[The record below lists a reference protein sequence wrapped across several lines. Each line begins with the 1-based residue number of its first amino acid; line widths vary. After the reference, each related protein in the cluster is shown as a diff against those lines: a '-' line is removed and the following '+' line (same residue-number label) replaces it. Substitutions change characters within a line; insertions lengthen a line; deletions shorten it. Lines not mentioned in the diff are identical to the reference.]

1 MKKKNYG
8 ILRIIGAMFTFIF
21 LVSLVYYFTN
31 LNQNVQQS
39 KKTNLSSF
47 LISVKNNNIS
57 SISFVEYEKIEYENI
72 NGEKFYTYLP
82 KKLQEK
88 IILKLS
94 KNGSTIEYITQ
105 NKPVKRNKFV
115 DIIFDILGILAILF
129 LSRSSMSSGIM
140 NMSKIGKDEG
150 GEISKVKF
158 SDVAGIDNFKNEVE
172 EVVDFL
178 KNPEKY
184 HSKGVKMPKGI
195 LLVGPPGT
203 GKTLIAKAVAGE
215 ANVAFFPTTGSD
227 FVEMFVGLGASRMRA
242 LFEKARKSSPAV
254 IFIDEIDAIGQKRSQ
269 QLGSQEHSNTLV
281 ALLSLMDG
289 FYSYN
294 IVVIAATNI
303 VKVLDPALL
312 RPGRFDR
319 IINVPLPDIKGRE
332 EILKLV
338 LSKIKIPYEL
348 NIQDI
353 ARKTIQF
360 SGAQLTNLINEALFL
375 TVRNNRDK
383 LTQLEVDEAL
393 SKILFGIGR
402 PGRYNMEDKILV
414 AYHEAGHCI
423 LSHYYRN
430 IVWPIFKLTIVTHGD
445 ALGFLASLPNND
457 SIFQSKEYLEA
468 ELQILLAGRAAE
480 EVFIGGDKIT
490 NGASSDLEQATS
502 ICTSMLSYYGM
513 TDHNM
518 YQINERN
525 HYNHFSIM
533 SEKMKEMIYN
543 QTNIMMKSYYEKTIK
558 IIKEHEKI
566 IHTIVYFLMK
576 YETLY
581 KEDLENII
589 NGHIEIVGENPN
601 LQINVD
607 YLSPFESG
615 LLKV

>member
-1 MKKKNYG
+1 MKKKNYE
-8 ILRIIGAMFTFIF
+8 ILRIIGAIFTFI
-21 LVSLVYYFTN
+21 LLISLVYYFAN
-31 LNQNVQQS
+31 LNQNVEQY

-47 LISVKNNNIS
+47 LISVKNKTVKK
-57 SISFVEYEKIEYENI
+57 ISFVEYEKIEYSTTSS
-72 NGEKFYTYLP
+72 EKLYTYLP
-82 KKLQEK
+82 KNLQK
-88 IILKLS
+88 KVIFLLS
-94 KNGSTIEYITQ
+94 ENHADIQYISQ
-105 NKPVKRNKFV
+105 QKPIKRNKLM
-115 DIIFDILGILAILF
+115 DIIFDILTVVALLF
-129 LSRSSMSSGIM
+129 LFRLTMNNGMM
-140 NMSKIGKDEG
+140 NMSKMNKDEN
-150 GEISKVKF
+150 GEISTVKF
-158 SDVAGIDNFKNEVE
+158 SDVAGIDTFKNEVE

-184 HSKGVKMPKGI
+184 RSKGVKMPKGI

-227 FVEMFVGLGASRMRA
+227 FVEMYVGLGASRMRA
-242 LFEKARKSSPAV
+242 LFEKARKSAPAV
-254 IFIDEIDAIGQKRSQ
+254 IFIDEIDAIGQKRNQ
-269 QLGSQEHSNTLV
+269 NLGSQEHSNTLV

-289 FYSYN
+289 FYSSN
-294 IVVIAATNI
+294 IIVIAATNI

-319 IINVPLPDIKGRE
+319 IIHVPLPDIKGRE

-348 NIQDI
+348 NIEDI

-383 LTQLEVDEAL
+383 LTHLEINEAL

-423 LSHYYRN
+423 MSHLYKD

-445 ALGFLASLPNND
+445 ALGFLANLPNND

-468 ELQILLAGRAAE
+468 QLQICLGGRAAE

-513 TDHNM
+513 TSHNL

-525 HYNHFSIM
+525 HYNQFSIM
-533 SEKMKEMIYN
+533 SEKMKEMIYDE
-543 QTNIMMKSYYEKTIK
+543 TNKIMKSYYEKTLE
-558 IIKEHEKI
+558 IIKAHEKT
-566 IHTIVYFLMK
+566 IHTLVFFLMR

-581 KEDLENII
+581 KEDIENII
-589 NGHIEIVGENPN
+589 NGHIEIVGENPSI
-601 LQINVD
+601 QINVD
-607 YLSPFESG
+607 FLSPFETG
-615 LLKV
+615 LLKI

>member
-1 MKKKNYG
+1 MKKRNYG
-8 ILRIIGAMFTFIF
+8 ILRIIGAAFTFIF
-21 LVSLVYYFTN
+21 LISFVYYFVN
-31 LNQNVQQS
+31 LNQNVEQY
-39 KKTNLSSF
+39 KKANLSSF
-47 LISVKNNNIS
+47 LISVKNK
-57 SISFVEYEKIEYENI
+57 SIYNVAFVEYEKIQYTTY
-72 NGEKFYTYLP
+72 NGDKFYTYLP
-82 KKLQEK
+82 KTLQK
-88 IILKLS
+88 KVILKLS
-94 KNGSTIEYITQ
+94 KDGASIEYISQ
-105 NKPVKRNKFV
+105 NKPVKRNKFM
-115 DIIFDILGILAILF
+115 DIIFDVLGIIAILF
-129 LSRSSMSSGIM
+129 FVRSAMGSNVM
-140 NMSKIGKDEG
+140 NMNKIGKEDEG
-150 GEISKVKF
+150 EMSTVKF
-158 SDVAGIDNFKNEVE
+158 SDVAGIDTFRNEVE
-172 EVVDFL
+172 EIVDFL

-184 HSKGVKMPKGI
+184 SSKGVKMPKGV

-215 ANVAFFPTTGSD
+215 AKVAFFPTTGSD
-227 FVEMFVGLGASRMRA
+227 FVEMFVGLGASRMRS
-242 LFEKARKSSPAV
+242 LFDKARKNSPAV
-254 IFIDEIDAIGQKRSQ
+254 IFIDEIDAIGQKRNQ
-269 QLGSQEHSNTLV
+269 NYGSQEHGNTLI

-289 FYSYN
+289 FYSNN

-348 NIQDI
+348 NIEDI

-375 TVRNNRDK
+375 VVRNNRDK
-383 LTQLEVDEAL
+383 LTYLEINEAL

-402 PGRYNMEDKILV
+402 PGKYNMEDKILV

-423 LSHYYRN
+423 LSHIYRD

-445 ALGFLASLPNND
+445 ALGFLANLPNND

-468 ELQILLAGRAAE
+468 QIRICLAGRAAE
-480 EVFIGGDKIT
+480 EVFIGKDKIT
-490 NGASSDLEQATS
+490 NGASSDLQQATK
-502 ICTSMLSYYGM
+502 ICTSMISYYGM
-513 TDHNM
+513 KDNNL
-518 YQINERN
+518 YQINENN

-533 SEKMKEMIYN
+533 SEKMKEMIFN
-543 QTNIMMKSYYEKTIK
+543 DTNEILQTYYKETLK
-558 IIKEHEKI
+558 IIKVHENI
-566 IHTIVYFLMK
+566 IHTLVYFLMK

-581 KEDLENII
+581 KEDIENII

-607 YLSPFESG
+607 FLSPFDKD
-615 LLKV
+615 LLKI

>member
-1 MKKKNYG
+1 MKKKNSG
-8 ILRIIGAMFTFIF
+8 MLRLIGAIFTFIF
-21 LVSLVYYFTN
+21 LISLVYYFAN
-31 LNQNVQQS
+31 LNQNPEEY

-47 LISVKNNNIS
+47 LVSVKNKS
-57 SISFVEYEKIEYENI
+57 VYSICFIEYEKVKYITNT
-72 NGEKFYTYLP
+72 GGKFYTYLP

-88 IILKLS
+88 IILALS
-94 KNGSTIEYITQ
+94 KNGASIEYISQ
-105 NKPVKRNKFV
+105 KKPVKRNKFM
-115 DIIFDILGILAILF
+115 DIIFDILTLLALLF
-129 LSRSSMSSGIM
+129 LSRSSMSSSMM
-140 NMSKIGKDEG
+140 NMNKIGKEDN
-150 GEISKVKF
+150 GEISNVKF
-158 SDVAGIDNFKNEVE
+158 SDVAGIDTFRNEVE

-178 KNPEKY
+178 KNPNKY
-184 HSKGVKMPKGI
+184 SSKGVKMPKGV

-227 FVEMFVGLGASRMRA
+227 FVEMFVGLGASRMRS
-242 LFEKARKSSPAV
+242 LFDKARKSAPAV
-254 IFIDEIDAIGQKRSQ
+254 IFIDEIDAIGQKRNQ
-269 QLGSQEHSNTLV
+269 NYGSQEHSNTLV

-289 FYSYN
+289 FYSSN

-338 LSKIKIPYEL
+338 LSKIKVPYEL
-348 NIQDI
+348 NIEDI

-375 TVRNNRDK
+375 VVRNNRDK

-402 PGRYNMEDKILV
+402 PGKYNMEDKILV

-423 LSHYYRN
+423 MAHHYKE

-457 SIFQSKEYLEA
+457 SIFNSKEYLEA
-468 ELQILLAGRAAE
+468 KLQVCLGGRAAE
-480 EVFIGGDKIT
+480 EIFFGKEKIT
-490 NGASSDLEQATS
+490 NGASSDLEQATN

-513 TDHNM
+513 TKHNL

-533 SEKMKEMIYN
+533 SEKMKEMIYEE
-543 QTNIMMKSYYEKTIK
+543 TNLMLKDYYLKTIK
-558 IIKEHEKI
+558 VIKEYEKI
-566 IHTIVYFLMK
+566 IHTLVFFLMK

-581 KEDLENII
+581 KEDIENII
-589 NGHIEIVGENPN
+589 NGNIEIIGESPN

-607 YLSPFESG
+607 YLSPFDKD
-615 LLKV
+615 LLKI